1 MRPHCGLR
9 SKERSA
15 GQASGRIDI
24 GERDVSDLK
33 RLGLYN
39 RIAAYMAEAVLQ
51 GDPLTVPEALR
62 FAYLSPDD
70 AVADR
75 LALSRAEIDGLEAI
89 VAAYLSGTWKAA

>member
-1 MRPHCGLR
+1 VLDPILYDTHPGALLDDVN
-9 SKERSA
+9 A
-15 GQASGRIDI
+15 DI